1 MELIQETKNDKKNEG
16 GVTLRDI
23 VELVFDNWYWIVLS
37 VVICMSVA
45 WFYLAMHTVI
55 QEKRGNVSEERKQIG
70 KRYVGC
76 S

>member
-23 VELVFDNWYWIVLS
+23 VEVLDC
-37 VVICMSVA
+37 VIGRYMYVGRMVLFSYA
-45 WFYLAMHTVI
+45 NTVI

>member
-45 WFYLAMHTVI
+45 WFYANTVI